1 MRGIRI
7 RRMALV
13 VAGASVVMLATAA
26 VATAQV
32 SGNGASSRH
41 VLAGSKPS
49 WTAAVSA
56 SAAQGA
62 IRAKVWLAPRNAAQ
76 LDALAVGGERPRQP
90 ADGQFISE
98 PAYRAQFAPTAGQ
111 VAQVSEVARPAPA

>member
-13 VAGASVVMLATAA
+13 VGGASVVMLATAA

-76 LDALAVGGERPRQP
+76 LDALAVAVATLTVLRAGSSSPSPPTGRSSRRPP
-90 ADGQFISE
+90 ARWRE
-98 PAYRAQFAPTAGQ
+98 
-111 VAQVSEVARPAPA
+111 